1 MKKINIVTNFINICL
16 IILLCLLLGFIAL
29 LLPYDELWNFQ
40 NIFKMYNGFQIYYNC
55 NVIITPLFFYLENI
69 IFHIFG
75 ANFLVFRISNII
87 LTLLTFFL
95 AYKLQKQLNINKNI
109 NLFFIVLI
117 LFSTFSL
124 YYVNG
129 ANYNNLAL
137 LFYLIGMIIYL
148 TSKNSNILQGII
160 LFLIFF
166 TKQSTAIFYSI
177 AIIIYELYK
186 YRFSKTFFENQIKKL
201 IAFLIPSAFVLLLLF
216 YLNNNLVN
224 FINYTFGGLFDFSN
238 NNLTFDPD
246 FYDLFIIFIAYA
258 LSISMFISKKFFIS
272 HGFTND
278 FFEKL
283 LFLII
288 FSSCVSLTLYPLFN
302 SAHTKIIILLFFIII
317 SFIFN
322 SVFKDFFD
330 GIKMQN
336 IFNIIIT
343 LLLLFFTLKTS
354 LEFFFY
360 TQSMELEFITD
371 TSSPYFG
378 ICMNKETL
386 DRIETL
392 KDYIKFRNENGIDVI
407 ICSYDSAL
415 VMIPLRQNHGAYDL
429 IFYGN
434 LGYNGIEK
442 MKKNILSKEHTE
454 FLIVK
459 NEDDMFDQ
467 EIIEIREF
475 IMQKLTKCGEI
486 LNYDIYSK

>member
-16 IILLCLLLGFIAL
+16 IIILCLFLGFIAL

-40 NIFKMYNGFQIYYNC
+40 NIFKMYNGFQIYTDC
-55 NVIITPLFFYLENI
+55 NVIITPLFFYIENI
-69 IFHIFG
+69 IFHVFG

-87 LTLLTFFL
+87 LTLLTFFFT
-95 AYKLQKQLNINKNI
+95 YKLQKQLKINKHI
-109 NLFFIVLI
+109 NLFFIILI
-117 LFSTFSL
+117 LLSAFDV

-137 LFYLIGMIIYL
+137 IFYLIGMIVYL

-160 LFLIFF
+160 IFLIFF

-177 AIIIYELYK
+177 AIILYELYK
-186 YRFSKTFFENQIKKL
+186 YRFSKTFFKNQFKKL
-201 IAFLIPSAFVLLLLF
+201 IVFLIPSAFVLLLF
-216 YLNNNLVN
+216 YFNNNLVN

-246 FYDLFIIFIAYA
+246 FYDLFIIFIAYT

-272 HGFTND
+272 HGFTKD

-302 SAHTKIIILLFFIII
+302 SAHTKMVIPLFFIII
-317 SFIFN
+317 AFIFN

-330 GIKMQN
+330 GIKIQN
-336 IFNIIIT
+336 IFNIMIT
-343 LLLLFFTLKTS
+343 LLLLLFTLKTL
-354 LEFFFY
+354 LEFFFS
-360 TQSMELEFITD
+360 TQSMEIEFITD
-371 TSSPYFG
+371 SSSPYFG
-378 ICMNKETL
+378 ICMDKEIL
-386 DRIETL
+386 NQIETL
-392 KDYIKFRNENGIDVI
+392 KNYIEYRNENGIDVI
-407 ICSYDSAL
+407 ICSYDSAF
-415 VMIPLRQNHGAYDL
+415 VMIPLKQNHGPYDL

-442 MKKNILSKEHTE
+442 MKQDILSKEHTE
-454 FLIVK
+454 FLVVN
-459 NEDDMFDQ
+459 NEDDMFAQ

-475 IMQKLTKCGEI
+475 IIENLTKCGEI